1 MNQVR
6 ILSWLRQPT
15 TLQGGALLIGSIAGA
30 HFGLNEGLADTLA
43 LSAIPLLIPDNTTAQ
58 HEASLVATAA
68 VHALAKEK
76 SPQPAVSIAAEAVR
90 ATDGKV
96 PT

>member
-1 MNQVR
+1 MNPAR

-58 HEASLVATAA
+58 HEASLLATAA
-68 VHALAKEK
+68 VHALAKEN
-76 SPQPAVSIAAEAVR
+76 SPQPAASIAAEAVQ
-90 ATDGKV
+90 ATDAKV